1 MSTPDRV
8 EQWRAETPG
17 CLTRIHLNNAGA
29 SMAPNPVIRAV
40 NEHLALEQE
49 IGGYEAADAAAD
61 RIAAVYNNVAALIGA
76 APRNIAIVEHATA
89 AFTQALAA
97 FDFNPGDRI
106 VTSRADYVSNQL
118 TLLALAARRG
128 VEICHAADG
137 ADGTVDPE
145 DVRRLASH
153 PRTRLVS
160 VCWIPTNCGL
170 VQNVA
175 AVGEICESL
184 GVPYIVDA
192 CQAVGQQPID
202 VAGLRCDFLTATAR
216 KFLRGPRGVGFLYVS
231 DRALDRGAYP
241 WNIDLHG
248 AVWSADDAF
257 QLIDSARRFETWEFP
272 FALVLGL
279 GAAAEY
285 AQRVGIDIA
294 AQRARALAARL
305 RTQLSAIDGWKVL
318 ERQKHPSAIV
328 AVDLGG
334 RDPEPIVERM
344 REAGINT
351 SATFQKWARF
361 HMGREGVDAALRI
374 SPHYYNTED
383 EIDRCVEMLRQ
394 VV

>member
-1 MSTPDRV
+1 
-8 EQWRAETPG
+8 
-17 CLTRIHLNNAGA
+17 
-29 SMAPNPVIRAV
+29 MAPHSVIRAV

-49 IGGYEAADAAAD
+49 IGGYEAADSAAD
-61 RIAAVYNNVAALIGA
+61 KIAAVYANVAALIGA
-76 APRNIAIVEHATA
+76 SPRNIAVVEHATA

-97 FDFNPGDRI
+97 FDFTPGDRI
-106 VTSRADYVSNQL
+106 VTSHADYVSNQL
-118 TLLALAARRG
+118 TLLALAHRRG
-128 VEICHAADG
+128 VEICHASDG

-153 PRTRLVS
+153 PRTRVVS

-170 VQNVA
+170 VQNVE
-175 AVGEICESL
+175 AVGDVCESL

-202 VAGLRCDFLTATAR
+202 VAALHCDFLTATAR

-231 DRALDRGAYP
+231 DRALERGWYP

-285 AQRVGIDIA
+285 AQRVGVDVA
-294 AQRARALAARL
+294 ATRARALAARL
-305 RTQLSAIDGWKVL
+305 RTHLSAVDGWHVL
-318 ERQKHPSAIV
+318 EHQQNPSAIV
-328 AVDLGG
+328 VVDLGG
-334 RDPEPIVERM
+334 RDPEPIVQALRTS
-344 REAGINT
+344 GINT
-351 SATFQKWARF
+351 SATYHQWARF
-361 HMGREGVDAALRI
+361 HMAREGVKAALRI

-383 EIDRCVEMLRQ
+383 EVDQTIEAVAALAR
-394 VV
+394 